1 MRYHKAAEISQLEAR
16 YIIQHFKDSLNDC
29 VVIEYYGRWFD
40 IRKMTGLEFDA
51 FINDLGRSR
60 LADET
65 AGLIIPH

>member
-1 MRYHKAAEISQLEAR
+1 MRYHKASEISPLEAR
-16 YIIQHFKDSLNDC
+16 YIIEHFTDTLNDC
-29 VVIEYYGRWFD
+29 VVIEHYGQWFD
-40 IRKMTGLEFDA
+40 IRNMTGPEVDA